1 MDYRQRAA
9 EIARAYGLDPEIFV
23 RQIETESG
31 FNPRA
36 VSSAGA
42 GGLAQI
48 MPATARQPGFGI
60 SPISDEAR
68 FDPETSLNFGA
79 QYMRAM
85 LDRYDGDYNR
95 ALAAYNAGP
104 GAVDRAGG
112 IPNYSE
118 TQGYVSRIMGGQGAD
133 QGGPMVFASSRGE
146 GSPEEPQGLLGAL
159 GIQRRDPEAGGETA
173 MPFYQR
179 ENFGRF
185 MDALAVGLNELRD
198 TPSQA
203 IPAMV
208 AQRQERRRE
217 GERANRTMEWLQTQ
231 PGSEAY
237 VQMLEAGGSP
247 AEVIQAYTE
256 ARRAEAEALRN
267 AANQLGL
274 SDEQLS
280 AAGALRDDLR
290 AELQNLGWQSVN
302 SGFRNIMSFYE
313 NPSAVSDYALA
324 VAFAKVLDPGSVA
337 REGEVAAVQSAG
349 ARIPAL
355 AQALQN
361 AITGEGSLT
370 PQVRQQ
376 IAERARDIYAQQA
389 SDVTALINNYTQRA
403 QGMNIPADFIYFG
416 EMPSEIPDVT
426 PQGLP
431 RMPSNVYKEDGTPL
445 DQSGWQRLWDQMT
458 DTERQEYNTTGQ
470 LPQRFQS

>member
-68 FDPETSLNFGA
+68 FDPEASLNFGA

-85 LDRYDGDYNR
+85 LDRYDGDYAR

-146 GSPEEPQGLLGAL
+146 DAPEEPQGLLGAL

-208 AQRQERRRE
+208 AQRQEARRE

-256 ARRAEAEALRN
+256 ARRAEAEALRS
-267 AANQLGL
+267 AAGQLGL

-349 ARIPAL
+349 AKIPAL

-389 SDVTALINNYTQRA
+389 ADVNALINNYTERA
-403 QGMNIPADFIYFG
+403 SGMNIPADFIYFG
-416 EMPSEIPDVT
+416 EMPGEVPDVT

-431 RMPSNVYKEDGTPL
+431 EVPANVYTEDGSPL
-445 DQSGWQRLWDQMT
+445 DQRGWQRLWDQMT
-458 DTERQEYNTTGQ
+458 DTERQAYNQTGQ
-470 LPQRFQS
+470 LPQRFQ